1 MFHSHVPLL
10 RAARFIIP
18 KAGTIKNRCR
28 TFWSKQ
34 SYHTW
39 TAVVRQGWL
48 PVASYAFLDWVH
60 LKITA
65 SLCPQH
71 WQMTWA
77 GAQSP
82 HHPGATCTPAQ
93 VWNKDTPVETEEDTG
108 DCVLFSDRM
117 ERQNKFLQLCSTH
130 RHHPCWL
137 APTLPSSSSGAHFH
151 SPVVAETISVV
162 SEHWTAG
169 AWKIANPSFMPPE
182 ISSERFYSHFDF
194 NLTISKTTFTNK
206 QTNPNQ
212 TPNYWNPL
220 QLNISF
226 TALEKTVGLGCTVS
240 VTRLDLWKWWTS
252 TALLH
257 KQWSFKSIYFA
268 YLQSEIHPSV

>member
-39 TAVVRQGWL
+39 TAVVHQGWL

-82 HHPGATCTPAQ
+82 HHPAAACTPAQ

-151 SPVVAETISVV
+151 SPVVASHLRGLWALNRRSMKDCKSLFHASRNKLREVLFPFWLQFDNFKNYLYEQTNKPQPNPKLLKPI
-162 SEHWTAG
+162 TAQHQLHCTG
-169 AWKIANPSFMPPE
+169 ENWGSWVYSFCHATGPLEVMN
-182 ISSERFYSHFDF
+182 FYSA
-194 NLTISKTTFTNK
+194 
-206 QTNPNQ
+206 
-212 TPNYWNPL
+212 
-220 QLNISF
+220 
-226 TALEKTVGLGCTVS
+226 TA
-240 VTRLDLWKWWTS
+240 
-252 TALLH
+252 
-257 KQWSFKSIYFA
+257 
-268 YLQSEIHPSV
+268 

>member
-10 RAARFIIP
+10 RAAKFIIP
-18 KAGTIKNRCR
+18 KAGTIKNRSR

-82 HHPGATCTPAQ
+82 HHPAAACTPAQ

-108 DCVLFSDRM
+108 DCVVFWQDGKAVSAAVQHTQTSSLLTCPYSAL
-117 ERQNKFLQLCSTH
+117 FLQWSTFQQ
-130 RHHPCWL
+130 PCR
-137 APTLPSSSSGAHFH
+137 G
-151 SPVVAETISVV
+151 
-162 SEHWTAG
+162 
-169 AWKIANPSFMPPE
+169 
-182 ISSERFYSHFDF
+182 ISSPWSLSTEPQEHER
-194 NLTISKTTFTNK
+194 LQI
-206 QTNPNQ
+206 
-212 TPNYWNPL
+212 PL
-220 QLNISF
+220 S
-226 TALEKTVGLGCTVS
+226 C
-240 VTRLDLWKWWTS
+240 
-252 TALLH
+252 
-257 KQWSFKSIYFA
+257 
-268 YLQSEIHPSV
+268 LQK